1 MKAACI
7 LGLALAAVGVSACL
21 EGLKYCGSGI
31 VKGMELITHDIIAL
45 ERYTKCIKDGDYEK
59 VVRALEDADQPTDV
73 QHVEDSLF
81 YCGQQIEFRE
91 FCPKGCQYG
100 GSGVDDY
107 CL

>member
-31 VKGMELITHDIIAL
+31 V
-45 ERYTKCIKDGDYEK
+45 KDGDYEK